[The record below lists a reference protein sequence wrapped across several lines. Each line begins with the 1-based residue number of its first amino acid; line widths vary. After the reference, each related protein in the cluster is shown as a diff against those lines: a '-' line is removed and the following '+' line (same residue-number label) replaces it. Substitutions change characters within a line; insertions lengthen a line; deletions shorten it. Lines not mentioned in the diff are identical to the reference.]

1 MAYPISID
9 YCKKIE
15 AARHFLFSLPNKE
28 SHPDNLS
35 YEEVQHQD
43 GILLSSVW
51 IENVRQEYYSQDSD
65 IIIFKGIFS
74 DILNNSHVEDGTA
87 KKWNE
92 SKEGLLYD
100 KTAII
105 KRLVDEGNTKI
116 QIDFYLSQVY
126 KLQQTI
132 LERMDAVLILIDWI
146 EHPQHYKGVEW
157 LSLFDP
163 NRTDDDVQTK
173 DNYSIKV
180 SQLFSSLDKCEEFFA
195 DGNGLSCADWA
206 RRLYEYE
213 KKKYYYFTQKGD
225 YKTIYDEIKRKHP
238 KIASIDSFHETLRNL
253 RNK

>member
-15 AARHFLFSLPNKE
+15 AARHFLFSLPYKE
-28 SHPDNLS
+28 NHPDKLS

-43 GILLSSVW
+43 GVLLSSVW
-51 IENVRQEYYSQDSD
+51 IENVRQEYLSQDSN
-65 IIIFKGIFS
+65 IIIFRGIFS

-87 KKWNE
+87 RKWNE

-100 KTAII
+100 KKAII
-105 KRLVDEGNTKI
+105 KRMEDEGNTRM

-132 LERMDAVLILIDWI
+132 LERMDAVRILIDWI
-146 EHPQHYKGVEW
+146 EHPQKYKNVEW
-157 LSLFDP
+157 LSMFDP
-163 NRTDDDVQTK
+163 NRSDDIIQTK
-173 DNYSIKV
+173 EDYSIEV
-180 SQLFSSLDKCEEFFA
+180 SQLFSSLDKCKEFFA
-195 DGNGLSCADWA
+195 DGNGLRCADWA

-213 KKKYYYFTQKGD
+213 KRSCFYFTRQGD

-238 KIASIDSFHETLRNL
+238 QIASIDTFYETLRNL
-253 RNK
+253 RNQ